1 MECCVGRDGTRKA
14 NCKKS
19 EAQLTKSIYIL
30 MNEYSVLW
38 KKSAFSKEQI
48 VGGRSS
54 TCVRT
59 KKKRKREAPRTPA
72 SSTTM
77 TAKRGTRNN
86 YNRAAQR
93 KHQRTFLTRFSTPLC
108 TSLHLSDLHIVARF
122 LNFPRFQKG
131 AISETWWIEFIHS
144 FILLHPSS
152 NHHVY

>member
-1 MECCVGRDGTRKA
+1 VY
-14 NCKKS
+14 
-19 EAQLTKSIYIL
+19 AQ
-30 MNEYSVLW
+30 
-38 KKSAFSKEQI
+38 
-48 VGGRSS
+48 
-54 TCVRT
+54 
-59 KKKRKREAPRTPA
+59 RKREKEKRRELRRRL
-72 SSTTM
+72 STTM